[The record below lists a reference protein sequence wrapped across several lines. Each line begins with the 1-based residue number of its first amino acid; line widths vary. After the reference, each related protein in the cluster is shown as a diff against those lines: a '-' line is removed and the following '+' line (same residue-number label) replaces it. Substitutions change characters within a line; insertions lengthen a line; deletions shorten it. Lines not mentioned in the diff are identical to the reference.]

1 MRKIFAGLL
10 MALLAA
16 SLSADP
22 VFKDPDTSK
31 EPEKLS
37 DLYRF
42 LNWHTK
48 KALDPSVNVWP
59 IKLLGLAK
67 EILRAGTF
75 FELDMSVKPF
85 TMQGLSFE
93 KAEFYVKRLTVDAD
107 ALKHWELKVTDYR
120 EAQSRLIF
128 TLRSLEKKINADAA
142 ARGLGEVKLRPDSS
156 EQVIEIKG
164 KGSLIFLPLNYEAR
178 CKVKWD
184 EKTRQLRLQPQSLSY
199 AGLRLPLWLSWLGST
214 ALPQAPLLDLS
225 AVWIPLNIQEVHVGW
240 DQVNL
245 STNW

>member
-1 MRKIFAGLL
+1 MRKVLLLLVLLGLVIP
-10 MALLAA
+10 AW
-16 SLSADP
+16 ADP
-22 VFKDPDTSK
+22 VFKDPDTTK

-107 ALKHWELKVTDYR
+107 AMKHWELKVTDYR

-142 ARGLGEVKLRPDSS
+142 ARGLSEVKLRPDSS

-164 KGSLIFLPLNYEAR
+164 RGSLLMLPLNYEAR

-184 EKTRQLRLQPQSLSY
+184 EKSRQLHLQTQSLRY
-199 AGLRLPLWLSWLGST
+199 AGIRLPLWLSWLGTT
-214 ALPQAPLLDLS
+214 ALPRAPLLDLS
-225 AVWIPLNIQEVHVGW
+225 AIWIPLNIQEVHVGW